1 MNPRW
6 LWTAGWCALLAA
18 APATAGPAG
27 PPPFKPAAE
36 PLDAAALAARVDGLL
51 AADWDADKVKPAAP
65 ADDAEFCRRVYLDL
79 AGRTPTVREIR
90 DFLKDGR
97 SDKRARLIDAL
108 LDGPRYVVHFTNVWR
123 NLMLPEANASLQAR
137 ALTPGFEA
145 WLRKELSRNA
155 GYDDMVRDILNTPVA
170 GRGPRGGFAPFGGDA
185 SPQAYYLAKELKPEN
200 LAGGTARLFLGVKIE
215 CAQCHNHPFGDW
227 KREQFWG
234 YAAFFA
240 GIQGQTQGDFTVP
253 TGDDGSKHQLTIPGT
268 NRSVSATFLD
278 GKQPEWDKTAGGRES
293 LARWITAPD
302 NPYFAR
308 AAANRIWFYY
318 FGAGLT
324 DPVDEMVGG
333 QGVASHPAVLDEL
346 AGQFA
351 AHNYD
356 LKYLLRAV
364 ALTRAYQ
371 LSSRKSDDSQDE
383 PRHFAR
389 MQLRGLTPEQLFDS
403 VSAATGYVEQAP
415 TNARGFVVFGG
426 GGSPRDEFVSR
437 FANQSDRPTEVTT
450 SILQALAL
458 MNGRLIGDATSLER
472 SETLTAVLDA
482 PFMDTREKI
491 ETLYLAALS
500 RKPKDKELTRLVKY
514 VEDGG
519 AYADAPARTP
529 DEKDKRYKQALADV
543 FWALLNSGEFY
554 LNH

>member
-27 PPPFKPAAE
+27 PAPFKPAAE
-36 PLDAAALAARVDGLL
+36 PLDPAALAARLDGLL
-51 AADWDADKVKPAAP
+51 AADWAADKVKPAAP
-65 ADDAEFCRRVYLDL
+65 ADDAEFCRRAYLDL
-79 AGRTPTVREIR
+79 AGRIPTVHEARK
-90 DFLKDGR
+90 FLNDNR
-97 SDKRARLIDAL
+97 PDKRGRLIDSL
-108 LDGPRYVVHFTNVWR
+108 LDDNPRYVVHFTNVWR
-123 NLMLPEANASLQAR
+123 GLMLPEANASLQAR
-137 ALTPGFEA
+137 FLVPGFEE
-145 WLRKELSRNA
+145 WLKKELTRNA
-155 GYDDMVRDILNTPVA
+155 GYDDMVRDLLNTPVA
-170 GRGPRGGFAPFGGDA
+170 GRGARAAIVQAGGDP
-185 SPQAYYLAKELKPEN
+185 SPQAYYLAKDLKPEN
-200 LAGGTARLFLGVKIE
+200 LAAGTARLFLGVKIE

-253 TGDDGSKHQLTIPGT
+253 TGDDPSKHELTIPGT
-268 NRSVSATFLD
+268 TRAVPATFLD
-278 GKQPEWDKTAGGRES
+278 GKQPEWDKTTNGRES
-293 LARWITAPD
+293 LARWITAVD

-308 AAANRIWFYY
+308 AAANRMWFYF

-356 LKYLLRAV
+356 LKYLIKTIAR
-364 ALTRAYQ
+364 TRAYQ
-371 LSSRKSDDSQDE
+371 LSSRKSDESQDE
-383 PRHFAR
+383 PKHFAR
-389 MQLRGLTPEQLFDS
+389 MPLRGLTPEQLYDS
-403 VSAATGYVEQAP
+403 VAAATGYAEQAP
-415 TNARGFVVFGG
+415 ANPRGVFILGG
-426 GGSPRDEFVSR
+426 GGSPRADFLAR
-437 FANQSDRPTEVTT
+437 FADQSDRPTEVTT

-458 MNGRLIGDATSLER
+458 MNGRLIGDAVSLER

-482 PFMDTREKI
+482 PFMDTKAKI
-491 ETLYLAALS
+491 ETLYLATLS
-500 RKPKDKELTRLVKY
+500 RQPKEKELTRLVKY
-514 VEDGG
+514 VED
-519 AYADAPARTP
+519 ADAPARSP
-529 DEKDKRYKQALADV
+529 EDKEKRYKQAMADV